1 MRNHSL
7 KFLLFEKYEE
17 YGQNKAGEGCDVIPL
32 QPLSLKEE
40 GDNEGEHCQG
50 DNFLNNFELHQVE
63 RTSVIYESDAVCRNL
78 GAVFEKCYC
87 PGKQNDQNKGPAC

>member
-7 KFLLFEKYEE
+7 KFLLFEKYKE
-17 YGQNKAGEGCDVIPL
+17 YGQNKAGEGCNVIPL

-40 GDNEGEHCQG
+40 GDNEGKHCQG

-63 RTSVIYESDAVCRNL
+63 RSSVFDKSQTVGRHL
-78 GAVFEKCYC
+78 GAVLKECYR
-87 PGKQNDQNKGPAC
+87 PRE